1 MSTSAVTIGSPW
13 APYGLRDD
21 PYFQQALQP
30 RIGDKVTRPASLHVG
45 RMTERT
51 LLANQIVGSTSS
63 RAIVQG
69 EAGVGKTS
77 FVSWLKTA
85 LSEHQVLTHEAPVRV
100 QAGMGP
106 REFIGEVLKVL
117 LQIRATQVAARN
129 AGVPPGRGSRSAA
142 RPESAAEATFWLRL
156 SRLVDGED
164 SLAGGATLASF
175 GIQQER
181 IRIPAELEA
190 SLFTELEQALIYLSE
205 GRTRR
210 ILIHVNNMEGLYGP
224 EARAAAD
231 LMQQVRDAF
240 LFDHGHWLFVGTTGI
255 EQDIFRVHPQVG
267 SIVPLSVTLGP
278 LAPSEVRLLLEKRY
292 THLRNGFAFTP
303 PVAAADA
310 EALYA
315 RYHGHLRDFLRLLS
329 GAVQRHAVTAPGT
342 SLSAEHVVRTM
353 SAAYSAAL
361 TQRITK
367 EDARA
372 LANTLAGQPFH
383 TEFRVTDIGQRAGTT
398 QALASR
404 LVARLLEKSVI
415 HESRRRGRNVF
426 YRVSHGDDT
435 VALALV

>member
-1 MSTSAVTIGSPW
+1 MTTSSITIGSPW

-30 RIGDKVTRPASLHVG
+30 RTGDEAARPASLHVG
-45 RMTERT
+45 RLEERA
-51 LLANQIVGSTSS
+51 LLANQIVGATSS
-63 RAIVQG
+63 RAIIQG

-85 LSEHQVLTHEAPVRV
+85 LTEHDVLTHEAPVRV
-100 QAGMGP
+100 QAGMGA

-117 LQIRATQVAARN
+117 LQIRATQVAARA
-129 AGVPPGRGSRSAA
+129 AGELPDSRA
-142 RPESAAEATFWLRL
+142 RLPARTESAEEAAFWVRL
-156 SRLVDGED
+156 NRLVDGED
-164 SLAGGATLASF
+164 SIAGGATLAAF
-175 GIQQER
+175 GMQQER
-181 IRIPAELEA
+181 IRIPAELQA
-190 SLFTELEQALIYLSE
+190 SLFTELEQALAYLAE
-205 GRTRR
+205 GGTRR
-210 ILIHVNNMEGLYGP
+210 ILIHVNNMEGLQGP

-267 SIVPLSVTLGP
+267 GIIPLSITLDP
-278 LAPSEVRLLLEKRY
+278 LTPSEVRALLEKRY
-292 THLRNGFAFTP
+292 THLRNGFRFTP

-315 RYHGHLRDFLRLLS
+315 RYRGHLRDFLRLLS

-342 SLSAEHVVRTM
+342 SLNAEDVVRTM
-353 SAAYSAAL
+353 AATYAAGL
-361 TQRITK
+361 TSRIPRD
-367 EDARA
+367 DAQA
-372 LANTLAGQPFH
+372 LAATLAGYPYDS
-383 TEFRVTDIGQRAGTT
+383 EFRVTDIEQRAKAT

-404 LVARLLEKSVI
+404 LVNRLLDRGII
-415 HESRRRGRNVF
+415 HESRRQGRSVY

-435 VALALV
+435 VALGLL